1 MKVACN
7 KHPEIFFKH
16 FAIAWRFPFAVMK
29 NLIVFLFW
37 VLVAA
42 TAYAQPV
49 LTEMPASSAG
59 MNASQLSRI
68 DGLVQQYIDSQWIAG
83 GTCLVARDGKIVYYK
98 AFGSSNIDT
107 RKPSQK
113 DDIFRIASQTKAI
126 TSVAIM
132 MLFEEGK
139 LLLDDPV
146 SKYIPAFAGQQVI
159 DKFNEADTTYTTVK
173 AKRAITIRD
182 LLTHTSGLGYAQ
194 IGSPQANAM
203 YAKAG
208 VTGQI
213 GSPNASLK
221 EQVMKIASLPL
232 QHQPGERWTYGL
244 NTDVLGYL
252 VEVLSG
258 KSLADFMR
266 TRIFEPLGM
275 KDTWFYLPGDKQPR
289 LVALHT
295 EDDNKKL
302 AVMKKSPDRLT
313 TMDVDYPKANGS
325 HYSGGGGLSSTAYD
339 YAIFMQMLLNGGVYN
354 GKRIL
359 SKNSVDMMT
368 QNQIGNIDRGPNEKF
383 GLGFGILT
391 EAGSGR
397 VGQSTGTFS
406 WGGAFSSTYWIDPK
420 EKVVAQFFLNQYP
433 ISHGDIHDKF
443 KVLVYSAIEN

>member
-1 MKVACN
+1 MSMKQ
-7 KHPEIFFKH
+7 KL
-16 FAIAWRFPFAVMK
+16 
-29 NLIVFLFW
+29 LIGLSLLLLLNASFGQNT
-37 VLVAA
+37 LVEA
-42 TAYAQPV
+42 
-49 LTEMPASSAG
+49 PASEAG
-59 MNASQLSRI
+59 MNAIRLNLI
-68 DGLVQQYIDSQWIAG
+68 DDLVKQYTDSQWVAG
-83 GTCLVARDGKIVYYK
+83 GTCIVARNGKIVYYK
-98 AFGSSNIDT
+98 AFGVSNWDT
-107 RKPSQK
+107 KKPSQK

-126 TSVAIM
+126 TSTAIM
-132 MLFEEGK
+132 LLFEEGK

-159 DKFNEADTTYTTVK
+159 DKFNEADSTFTTVK
-173 AKRAITIRD
+173 AKRGITIRD

-252 VEVLSG
+252 VEVVSG

-266 TRIFEPLGM
+266 IRIFEPLGM

-302 AVMKKSPDRLT
+302 GVMKKSPDRLT
-313 TMDVDYPKANGS
+313 TMDVDYPKAKGT
-325 HYSGGGGLSSTAYD
+325 HYSGGGGLVSTAYD

-391 EAGSGR
+391 ETGSGR
-397 VGQSTGTFS
+397 LGQSTSTYS

-420 EKVVAQFFLNQYP
+420 EKIVAQFFLNQYP

-443 KVLVYSAIEN
+443 KVLVYSAIDN